1 MAKAKPA
8 TGGAFVINTVKDLET
23 EIANLESRLQH
34 AKTRLDGIIK
44 VAEGSDLGTK
54 PPAKKKGKATKA
66 SKASGAEKDYVP
78 RPGSYG
84 AYALEV
90 MAGKAE
96 MDRNDV
102 AEAVKEKLRKGKYKE
117 GSFEQTL
124 VNLRKRKLIT
134 RIKGKHGFWKVV
146 KKA

>member
-8 TGGAFVINTVKDLET
+8 TGGAFVINTVEELVA
-23 EIANLESRLQH
+23 EIAHLESKLLKANERL
-34 AKTRLDGIIK
+34 AGIVK
-44 VAEGSDLGTK
+44 VAGGSVLGTQ

>member
-8 TGGAFVINTVKDLET
+8 TGGAFVINTVEELVA
-23 EIANLESRLQH
+23 EIAHLESKLLKANERL
-34 AKTRLDGIIK
+34 AGIVK
-44 VAEGSDLGTK
+44 VAGGSVLGTQ

-102 AEAVKEKLRKGKYKE
+102 AKEVALKMGKGKLTND
-117 GSFEQTL
+117 SFDQTL
-124 VNLRKRKLIT
+124 VNLRKRNLIA
-134 RIKGKHGFWKVV
+134 KVQGKRGFWKVV